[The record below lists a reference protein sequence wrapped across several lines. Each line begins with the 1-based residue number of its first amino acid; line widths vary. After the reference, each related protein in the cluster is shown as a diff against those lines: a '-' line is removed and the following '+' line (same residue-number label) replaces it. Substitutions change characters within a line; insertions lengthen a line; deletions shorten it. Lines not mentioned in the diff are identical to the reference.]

1 MIIIIFVQI
10 WWISNYNLE
19 GVCPNCSHV
28 GKMCWERT
36 VKLMQLFWLASLGS
50 TVGARHTVYYCMLIN
65 YKGQAAGGGLQTVS
79 SGRVDSSV
87 EVTSNVSRR
96 EGLEVLVVVLKSHK
110 SITSPC
116 TACSAAGVPIVP
128 VPERVAHAAPC
139 PAAPGG
145 CAAGGHTEHP
155 RAATPAPCSPPR
167 GPRWRA
173 ARRCGP
179 PGGGR
184 WWWRSPSAGGP
195 GGLPRGGAA
204 LARSPSAPAAPAPRG
219 PRRQWLLLPAPA
231 ACGPLTFPRL
241 APRSAVRPGNPP
253 VVVSA

>member
-1 MIIIIFVQI
+1 
-10 WWISNYNLE
+10 
-19 GVCPNCSHV
+19 
-28 GKMCWERT
+28 
-36 VKLMQLFWLASLGS
+36 
-50 TVGARHTVYYCMLIN
+50 MLIN

-87 EVTSNVSRR
+87 EVISNVSRR
-96 EGLEVLVVVLKSHK
+96 EGLEVLVVLKSHK

-145 CAAGGHTEHP
+145 CAAGGHAEHP

-219 PRRQWLLLPAPA
+219 PRRQWLLLPADISTARSSQRRSPGES
-231 ACGPLTFPRL
+231 ACGCKRVALNFPNFT
-241 APRSAVRPGNPP
+241 APGARSQFHSKCHEGRAELFAVPVYFLFFCRIRDSGN
-253 VVVSA
+253 SEN